1 MFREQFFT
9 KLCTRELAG
18 EKESKTDLGFTCGT
32 FSQHISSY
40 NLACKP
46 QLHANQLLL
55 MRMAWMTESVCVKLS
70 YLSKEIFI

>member
-18 EKESKTDLGFTCGT
+18 ENESKTDLGFTCGT
-32 FSQHISSY
+32 FSQHISFY

-46 QLHANQLLL
+46 QLHVNQLLL
-55 MRMAWMTESVCVKLS
+55 TRMAWMTKSMCVGSSV
-70 YLSKEIFI
+70 I